1 MTTLS
6 RSLRFAESEV
16 IAYRRTWRG
25 TVISSFVNPVLFL
38 AAMGAGLGSLVDQ
51 GAGDLSI
58 PYLVFVATGLLAASA
73 MQNGA
78 GDGSF
83 PVMAGVLWRKNFHAT
98 ITTPIGPSEI
108 IYGRLIWG
116 LARLTF
122 VLVVFAVIAVLF
134 GTVDALF
141 SEANQQQ
148 RLELGPT
155 LLAVPAG
162 VLTGLAFTTCIT
174 AWTLTQEDGTSLST
188 LFRFLIVPLFL
199 FSGTFFPISQLP
211 DYIEPIAYAT
221 PLFHGVELV
230 RKIALPGVGND
241 IVTDLALWVH
251 VAYLLLMLAVGLY
264 LSVRFLDRRIRP

>member
-1 MTTLS
+1 MSTLS

-25 TVISSFVNPVLFL
+25 TVITSFVNPVLFL
-38 AAMGAGLGSLVDQ
+38 AAMGAGLGSLVDD
-51 GAGDLSI
+51 GASELGIS
-58 PYLVFVATGLLAASA
+58 YLAFVATGLLAASA

-83 PVMAGVLWRKNFHAT
+83 PVMAGILWRKNFHGT

-122 VLVVFAVIAVLF
+122 VLLVFAVIAFLF
-134 GTVDALF
+134 GAI
-141 SEANQQQ
+141 
-148 RLELGPT
+148 ELGPA
-155 LLAVPAG
+155 LLAIPPA

-174 AWTLTQEDGTSLST
+174 AWTLTQEDGRSLST
-188 LFRFLIVPLFL
+188 LFRFIIVPLFL

-211 DYIEPIAYAT
+211 DYIEPVAYAT

-230 RKIALPGVGND
+230 RKIALPGVDGN
-241 IVTDLALWVH
+241 IVTTLPLWAH
-251 VAYLLLMLAVGLY
+251 IAYLLVMLAVGLY
-264 LSVRFLDRRIRP
+264 LAIRFLDRRIRP